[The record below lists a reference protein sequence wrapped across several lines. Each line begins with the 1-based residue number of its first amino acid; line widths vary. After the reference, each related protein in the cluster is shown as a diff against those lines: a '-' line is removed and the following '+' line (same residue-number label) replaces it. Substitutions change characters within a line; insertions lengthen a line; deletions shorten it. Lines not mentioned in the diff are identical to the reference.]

1 MSNNEVTKTKTLGE
15 RVNFAPNDKDEKKI
29 VWLLNKSN
37 NGISGTI
44 RKAINF
50 YYFAMKT
57 GKYEKFLDEMMDD
70 YE

>member
-1 MSNNEVTKTKTLGE
+1 MSNQEVTKTKTLGE

-29 VWLLNKSN
+29 IWLINKFDY
-37 NGISGTI
+37 GLSGTI

-50 YYFAMKT
+50 YYFAQKS